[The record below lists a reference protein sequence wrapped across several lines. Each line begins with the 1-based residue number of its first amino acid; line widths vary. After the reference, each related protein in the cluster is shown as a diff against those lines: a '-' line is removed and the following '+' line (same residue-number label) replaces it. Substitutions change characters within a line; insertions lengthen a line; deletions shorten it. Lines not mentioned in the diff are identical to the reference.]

1 MNSALA
7 LAVAS
12 IFCNSYSFANFS
24 KTLLQCSSLN
34 ALASM
39 VMPRYFCLIA
49 FSLCFCLNAFALRI
63 SWMIYL
69 NAFASMPLPQCL
81 CLNAFASMPHLK
93 NFFNAFT
100 SMTLPQCLCL
110 NASSQGFLQCLIPR
124 ISWVSLPQCLC
135 LNDSSQRLSLNAF
148 CINTFIQCFATFT
161 YADNVFILLLIS
173 M

>member
-81 CLNAFASMPHLK
+81 ISRISSMPLLLWRCINAFASMPHLK
-93 NFFNAFT
+93 DFFNALSQEFLECLYLNACA
-100 SMTLPQCLCL
+100 SMTHLNGFPLMPFASIPSFNALLHLPMQITYSSYSWYQCNYIRFNL
-110 NASSQGFLQCLIPR
+110 NF
-124 ISWVSLPQCLC
+124 
-135 LNDSSQRLSLNAF
+135 
-148 CINTFIQCFATFT
+148 
-161 YADNVFILLLIS
+161 
-173 M
+173 